1 MQLNGVVARNIKTNT
16 AKATNANKIPNTK
29 TRIQILQYVALNGF
43 VREKYL
49 DECFPRRVLSRG
61 EEEETMHHIRHCH
74 HKYKYKYKYK
84 YTYMIFWR

>member
-16 AKATNANKIPNTK
+16 AKATNGNKIPNTK

-74 HKYKYKYKYK
+74 HKYKYEYKS
-84 YTYMIFWR
+84 MIFWR